1 MIGDY
6 AGLKNEVLIMK
17 DDINTELYRGELR
30 AFAMI
35 QKAVD
40 GAPEAAK
47 RLSQPTEE

>member
-6 AGLKNEVLIMK
+6 AGMRNEVLIMK
-17 DDINTELYRGELR
+17 DDVNTELYRGELR
-30 AFAMI
+30 AFALL

-40 GAPEAAK
+40 NAPETAK

>member
-6 AGLKNEVLIMK
+6 AGLRNEVLIMR
-17 DDINTELYRGELR
+17 DDINTDLYRGELR

-40 GAPEAAK
+40 GAPDAAR
-47 RLSQPTEE
+47 RLLQPTEE